1 MESENGLTFED
12 ESCVIEEKH
21 VDVSV
26 PDLSKQGKNADGNI
40 EVPAVNGISE
50 PVTKDEGINSSEVAV
65 TATATVQP
73 GKNSKTRKNPHAPNN
88 GFSKSKLAKD
98 KPIVKGATPF
108 PRKERATLSQSQ
120 SFPAKGSRTDPMKKS
135 IDVYPVKTEVKH
147 ARGKATKAE
156 APISVSRLNNP
167 TRRASTGVHS
177 KDGNTTGGAAIK
189 RTSLASI
196 PSIRSSP
203 SGKSGSVDTSANSPS
218 NVIQSVDQSLNAVK
232 TTLPIKEDDDA
243 HSVASTTPSGR
254 RISASGFSFRLEERA
269 EKRKE
274 FFTKLEEKIQA
285 KEEEKTNSQAKSKI
299 FHIFILQESQEA
311 EIKRLRKSLTF
322 KAAPMPSFYKEPPP
336 KVELKKIPTTRPKSP
351 KLGRNK
357 SSISSLNNSSEVA
370 GVSLSPRLNREL
382 NNSKKGLKTKS
393 EKDVIDP
400 KKPIK
405 KSQTRLHSQETAAT
419 KTEAKGTEEET
430 HDQKPRTGKTAE
442 AQDQS
447 GHLSEF
453 KDEIEPAVSGDQIEE
468 PVLGAPIPEIRPH
481 EVSVGV

>member
-1 MESENGLTFED
+1 MIFDDSIPSRVFAMKGLVGIGILQTISQMESENGLTFED

-26 PDLSKQGKNADGNI
+26 LDLSKQGKNADGNI

-73 GKNSKTRKNPHAPNN
+73 GKISKTRKNPHAPNN

-108 PRKERATLSQSQ
+108 SRKERATLSQSR

-147 ARGKATKAE
+147 ARGNATKAE

-177 KDGNTTGGAAIK
+177 KDGNITGGAAIK

-274 FFTKLEEKIQA
+274 
-285 KEEEKTNSQAKSKI
+285 
-299 FHIFILQESQEA
+299 ESQEA

-430 HDQKPRTGKTAE
+430 HDQKARTGKTAE

-453 KDEIEPAVSGDQIEE
+453 KDEIEPAVSVGQIEE

>member
-26 PDLSKQGKNADGNI
+26 LDLSKQGKNADGNI

-73 GKNSKTRKNPHAPNN
+73 GKISKTRKNPHAPNN

-108 PRKERATLSQSQ
+108 SRKERATLSQSR

-135 IDVYPVKTEVKH
+135 IDVYPVKTEAKH
-147 ARGKATKAE
+147 ARGNATKAE

-177 KDGNTTGGAAIK
+177 KDGNITGGAAIK

-203 SGKSGSVDTSANSPS
+203 SGKSGSVDTSASSSS

-285 KEEEKTNSQAKSKI
+285 KEEEKTNSQAKSK
-299 FHIFILQESQEA
+299 ESQEA

-430 HDQKPRTGKTAE
+430 HDQKARTGKTAE

-453 KDEIEPAVSGDQIEE
+453 KDEIEPAVSVGQIEE

>member
-1 MESENGLTFED
+1 MSQMESENGLIFED

-40 EVPAVNGISE
+40 EVPAVTGISE

-135 IDVYPVKTEVKH
+135 VDVYPVKTEVKH

-203 SGKSGSVDTSANSPS
+203 SRKSGSVDTSANSPS
-218 NVIQSVDQSLNAVK
+218 NVIQSVDQSLQAVK

-285 KEEEKTNSQAKSKI
+285 KEEEKTNSQAKSK
-299 FHIFILQESQEA
+299 ESQEA

-393 EKDVIDP
+393 EKDVIDL

-453 KDEIEPAVSGDQIEE
+453 KDEIEPAVSVGQIEE

>member
-26 PDLSKQGKNADGNI
+26 LDLSKQGKNADGNI

-73 GKNSKTRKNPHAPNN
+73 GKISKTRKNPHAPNN

-108 PRKERATLSQSQ
+108 SRKERATLSQSR

-147 ARGKATKAE
+147 ARGNATKAE

-177 KDGNTTGGAAIK
+177 KDGNITGGAAIK

-285 KEEEKTNSQAKSKI
+285 KEEEKTNSQAKSK
-299 FHIFILQESQEA
+299 ESQEA

-430 HDQKPRTGKTAE
+430 HDQKARTGKTAE
-442 AQDQS
+442 AQGQS

-453 KDEIEPAVSGDQIEE
+453 KDEIEPAVSVGQIEE

>member
-50 PVTKDEGINSSEVAV
+50 PVTKDEGINSSEVVV

-73 GKNSKTRKNPHAPNN
+73 GKNSKTRKNLHAPNN

-98 KPIVKGATPF
+98 KPIVKDATPF

-135 IDVYPVKTEVKH
+135 IDVYPVKTEVKR
-147 ARGKATKAE
+147 ARGKATKVE

-285 KEEEKTNSQAKSKI
+285 KEEEKTNSQAKSK
-299 FHIFILQESQEA
+299 ESQEA
-311 EIKRLRKSLTF
+311 EIKRLRKSLMF

-393 EKDVIDP
+393 EEDVIDP

-419 KTEAKGTEEET
+419 KTEAKGTEEES
-430 HDQKPRTGKTAE
+430 HDQKARTGKTAE
-442 AQDQS
+442 ARDQS

-453 KDEIEPAVSGDQIEE
+453 KDEIEPAVSVGQIEE

>member
-26 PDLSKQGKNADGNI
+26 LDLSKQGKNADGNI

-73 GKNSKTRKNPHAPNN
+73 GKISKTRKNPHAPNN

-108 PRKERATLSQSQ
+108 SRKERATLSQSR

-147 ARGKATKAE
+147 ARGNATKAE

-177 KDGNTTGGAAIK
+177 KDGNITGGAAIK

-285 KEEEKTNSQAKSKI
+285 KEEEKTNSQAKSK
-299 FHIFILQESQEA
+299 ESQEA

-430 HDQKPRTGKTAE
+430 HDQKARTGKTAE

-453 KDEIEPAVSGDQIEE
+453 KDEIEPAVSVGQIEE

>member
-1 MESENGLTFED
+1 MESENGVTFED

-26 PDLSKQGKNADGNI
+26 PDLSKKGKNADGNI
-40 EVPAVNGISE
+40 EVPAVKGISE

-65 TATATVQP
+65 AAIPP
-73 GKNSKTRKNPHAPNN
+73 GKNSKTTKNPHAPNN
-88 GFSKSKLAKD
+88 GLSKSKPAKD

-108 PRKERATLSQSQ
+108 LHKERATLSQSL
-120 SFPAKGSRTDPMKKS
+120 SFPARGSRTDPMKKS

-147 ARGKATKAE
+147 ARGNATKAE

-177 KDGNTTGGAAIK
+177 KDGNSTGGASIK

-203 SGKSGSVDTSANSPS
+203 PGKSGSVDTSANSPS
-218 NVIQSVDQSLNAVK
+218 DVIRSVDQSLNAVK

-274 FFTKLEEKIQA
+274 FFTKLEEKTQA
-285 KEEEKTNSQAKSKI
+285 KEEEKNNSQAKSK
-299 FHIFILQESQEA
+299 ESQEA

-400 KKPIK
+400 KKPVK

-419 KTEAKGTEEET
+419 KTEAKCTEEET
-430 HDQKPRTGKTAE
+430 HDQKACTGKTEE

-447 GHLSEF
+447 GHLSKF
-453 KDEIEPAVSGDQIEE
+453 KDEIEPEASDRQIKE
-468 PVLGAPIPEIRPH
+468 PVLGAPIPEIMPH

>member
-1 MESENGLTFED
+1 MESENGVTFDD

-26 PDLSKQGKNADGNI
+26 PSLSKEGKNADGNA

-65 TATATVQP
+65 AASATVPP
-73 GKNSKTRKNPHAPNN
+73 GKNSKAAKNPHAPNN
-88 GFSKSKLAKD
+88 GFSKSKPAKE
-98 KPIVKGATPF
+98 KPTVKGATPF
-108 PRKERATLSQSQ
+108 PRKERALLSQSL
-120 SFPAKGSRTDPMKKS
+120 SLPARGSRADPMKKS
-135 IDVYPVKTEVKH
+135 IDVYPVKTEIKH
-147 ARGKATKAE
+147 ARGATKAE

-177 KDGNTTGGAAIK
+177 KDGNTTGDSIK

-196 PSIRSSP
+196 PSIRSSS
-203 SGKSGSVDTSANSPS
+203 SGKSGSVDTSAKNPS
-218 NVIQSVDQSLNAVK
+218 NGIRSVDQSLNAVK

-285 KEEEKTNSQAKSKI
+285 KEEEKNNSQAKSK
-299 FHIFILQESQEA
+299 ESQEA

-357 SSISSLNNSSEVA
+357 SSISSLNSSSEGA
-370 GVSLSPRLNREL
+370 GASLSPRLNQEL
-382 NNSKKGLKTKS
+382 NISKKGLKTKS

-400 KKPIK
+400 KKPIR
-405 KSQTRLHSQETAAT
+405 KSQTRLHSQENAAT
-419 KTEAKGTEEET
+419 KTEAKPAKSPPKGTKEET
-430 HDQKPRTGKTAE
+430 QDQKVHTGKTEE

-453 KDEIEPAVSGDQIEE
+453 QDEIEPEVSVGQIKE
-468 PVLGAPIPEIRPH
+468 PVLGAPIPEIMPH

>member
-73 GKNSKTRKNPHAPNN
+73 GKNSKTRKNHHAPNN

-108 PRKERATLSQSQ
+108 SRKERATLSQSR

-135 IDVYPVKTEVKH
+135 IDVSPVKTEVKH
-147 ARGKATKAE
+147 ARGNATKAE
-156 APISVSRLNNP
+156 APISVSRLNNA

-203 SGKSGSVDTSANSPS
+203 SGKSGSVDTSASSSS

-285 KEEEKTNSQAKSKI
+285 KEEEKTNSQAKSK
-299 FHIFILQESQEA
+299 ESQEA

-430 HDQKPRTGKTAE
+430 HDQKARTGKTAE
-442 AQDQS
+442 AQGQS

-453 KDEIEPAVSGDQIEE
+453 KDEIEPAVSVGQIEE